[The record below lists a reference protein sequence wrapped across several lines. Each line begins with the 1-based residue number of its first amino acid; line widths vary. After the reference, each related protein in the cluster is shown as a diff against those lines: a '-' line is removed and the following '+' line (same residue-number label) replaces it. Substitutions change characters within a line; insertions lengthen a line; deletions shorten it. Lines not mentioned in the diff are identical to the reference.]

1 MKYALFTLFSLVLLV
16 TLPAVASAAD
26 EIVSVYVEPAS
37 IELKPGQEFIVK
49 IGVNPRDKGISSGEV
64 NVSFNPDLFELVD
77 ATPGDLLGPS
87 PLTVKK
93 VDNGFLRYAVARVGP
108 TSSPTPQG
116 VLAEI
121 RFKVKTMSSTGMYI
135 IELLGIALAD
145 EKFNTIADIS
155 IDNRLVKVEIAES
168 TTPTHETAQVTTIFI
183 VTTHISTI
191 YIQRDLSIIP
201 ILAVVASL
209 TIIGGALAIIVSHMR
224 RRRKPL
230 VLRSG

>member
-1 MKYALFTLFSLVLLV
+1 MKYALFMLFSLVLLV
-16 TLPAVASAAD
+16 TLPVLASAAD
-26 EIVSVYVEPAS
+26 EKVSVYVEPAS

-49 IGVNPRDKGISSGEV
+49 IDVNPRDKGISSGEV

-77 ATPGDLLGPS
+77 AAPGDLLGPS
-87 PLTVKK
+87 PLMVKK

-108 TSSPTPQG
+108 TGPPTPQG

-121 RFKVKTMSSTGMYI
+121 RFKVKTTSSTGSYI

-155 IDNRLVKVEIAES
+155 IDNRLVKVKIAES
-168 TTPTHETAQVTTIFI
+168 TTTTHETVLVTTY
-183 VTTHISTI
+183 ISTI

-201 ILAVVASL
+201 ILAVVSSL

-224 RRRKPL
+224 RRRKPI